1 MALEAVGLGA
11 GGSVLIT
18 GGAGALG
25 GYCIQLA
32 RKAGLTVIAHG
43 RPGDV
48 ETLRDLGS
56 THVISGEDPLPASVH
71 AILPQGVDAVI
82 DTARIGLPAAAAV
95 RDDGVMVHVL
105 PPSGD
110 RDARLQQE
118 VVSVTKR
125 MGDKAALE
133 RLVELTKDG
142 VLTPRVATVLSM
154 TRAPQAHELVERGG
168 LRGRVVLDFRPGSN
182 LAD

>member
-1 MALEAVGLGA
+1 
-11 GGSVLIT
+11 
-18 GGAGALG
+18 
-25 GYCIQLA
+25 
-32 RKAGLTVIAHG
+32 
-43 RPGDV
+43 
-48 ETLRDLGS
+48 
-56 THVISGEDPLPASVH
+56 
-71 AILPQGVDAVI
+71 
-82 DTARIGLPAAAAV
+82 
-95 RDDGVMVHVL
+95 
-105 PPSGD
+105 
-110 RDARLQQE
+110 
-118 VVSVTKR
+118 